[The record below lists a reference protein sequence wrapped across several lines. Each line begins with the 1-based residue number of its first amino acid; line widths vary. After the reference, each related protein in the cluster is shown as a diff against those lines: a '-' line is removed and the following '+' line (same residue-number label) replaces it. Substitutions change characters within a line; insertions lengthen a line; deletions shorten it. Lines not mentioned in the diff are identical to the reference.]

1 MLEVLRKSLLA
12 GLGLAVV
19 TREKVMEATRELVE
33 KGKLSREESE
43 ALAAELLDEGKKQW
57 QEMQDKIDAMIRQGL
72 ESLDIGSRKEFID
85 LQERVMNAEKRLAIM
100 EDRLTAVEKKGGKR
114 VAR

>member
-1 MLEVLRKSLLA
+1 MLEVIRKSLLA

-33 KGKLSREESE
+33 KGKLTREEAE
-43 ALAAELLDEGKKQW
+43 ALAGDLLDEGKKQW

-72 ESLDIGSRKEFID
+72 ERMDIGSRKEFVD

-100 EDRLTAVEKKGGKR
+100 EDRLTAVEKKGE
-114 VAR
+114 